1 MDEINGCRGPL
12 CASHTPCT
20 CPHMPHCPGTL
31 HCMHAFAFVSRF
43 CLARQ
48 KRLAQTVES
57 RSCVLNKRSV
67 CNGIVTATVRSG
79 NAGLVPGRRR
89 SCHRNSPRVKLS
101 AAPPTCTLGQLQA
114 PLRNVH
120 RFLESCGCV
129 ATWHCVMMEG
139 L

>member
-1 MDEINGCRGPL
+1 
-12 CASHTPCT
+12 
-20 CPHMPHCPGTL
+20 
-31 HCMHAFAFVSRF
+31 MHAFAFVSRF

-89 SCHRNSPRVKLS
+89 SCHRNSHS
-101 AAPPTCTLGQLQA
+101 AHHPHSGYNFKHL
-114 PLRNVH
+114 
-120 RFLESCGCV
+120 LEMFIV
-129 ATWHCVMMEG
+129 F
-139 L
+139 